1 MDAALKNALAAPA
14 PLLFGALK
22 IELPDYTL
30 RLLDGSAVLQIGSEI
45 YSGIDATFG
54 TIAALS
60 PLGEDMD
67 DSAPEVTVTLFPPDI
82 SAAAVLSHP
91 HMQGSVATIMV
102 GAVDAAT
109 GAVIGSPEVLFL
121 GEIDVPVIATAENG
135 ERTVEFTIVSVFERL
150 FEVEEGQRASNGWH
164 QSIWPGELG
173 LDHMTGTDV
182 NLYWGVKP
190 PKGRATSRTAA
201 RAAIL
206 PKVTMLATRPSP
218 YFLAQ

>member
-1 MDAALKNALAAPA
+1 MMDAALKNALAAPA

-45 YSGIDATFG
+45 YRGQDSTFG

-60 PLGEDMD
+60 EMDEDME
-67 DSAPEVTVTLFPPDI
+67 DSAPEVTVTLFPPDV

-91 HMQGSVATIMV
+91 NMQGSVATIMV
-102 GAVDAAT
+102 GAVNSAS
-109 GAVIGSPEVLFL
+109 GAVIGTPEILFL
-121 GEIDVPVIATAENG
+121 GEIDVPVIGVSERG
-135 ERTVEFTIVSVFERL
+135 ERTVEFSIVSVFERL

-173 LDHMTGTDV
+173 LEYMTGTDV

-190 PKGRATSRTAA
+190 PKGRMTSRTGISGAVAA
-201 RAAIL
+201 VQSWNQAR
-206 PKVTMLATRPSP
+206 
-218 YFLAQ
+218 

>member
-45 YSGIDATFG
+45 YAGRDETFG

-60 PLGEDMD
+60 EMDEDME
-67 DSAPEVTVTLFPPDI
+67 DSAPEVTVTLFPPDV

-91 HMQGSVATIMV
+91 NMQGSVATIMV
-102 GAVDAAT
+102 GAVDSAS
-109 GAVIGSPEVLFL
+109 GAVIGVPEILFL
-121 GEIDVPVIATAENG
+121 GEIDVPTIGISERG
-135 ERTVEFTIVSVFERL
+135 ERTVEFSIVSVFERL
-150 FEVEEGQRASNGWH
+150 FEVEEGQRASSGWH

-173 LDHMTGTDV
+173 LEHMTGTDV

-190 PKGRATSRTAA
+190 PKGRLTSQTGFAAAGAAIAA
-201 RAAIL
+201 RYQA
-206 PKVTMLATRPSP
+206 K
-218 YFLAQ
+218 

>member
-30 RLLDGSAVLQIGSEI
+30 RLLDGSAVLQIGNEI
-45 YSGIDATFG
+45 YSGRDELFG

-60 PLGEDMD
+60 EMGEDME
-67 DSAPEVTVTLFPPDI
+67 DSAPEVTVTLFPPDV
-82 SAAAVLSHP
+82 SGAAMLSHP
-91 HMQGSVATIMV
+91 DMQGSVATIMV
-102 GAVDAAT
+102 GAVDGAS
-109 GAVIGSPEVLFL
+109 GAVIGAPEILFL
-121 GEIDVPVIATAENG
+121 GEIDVPVIGVSERG
-135 ERTVEFTIVSVFERL
+135 ERTVEFSIVSVFERL

-173 LDHMTGTDV
+173 LEYMTGTDV

-190 PKGRATSRTAA
+190 PKGRMTSRTGISGAVAA
-201 RAAIL
+201 VQSWNQAR
-206 PKVTMLATRPSP
+206 
-218 YFLAQ
+218 